1 MQYQLNGHSDDQ
13 IKSGLRPVLRRV
25 LENFEIRFE
34 TKFKDLVLLAWV
46 ETLSNIPDNYLLVT
60 CVYVSSVCTH
70 LPTPF
75 QFLEMYREKLRQAED
90 LKRLN
95 QKSIQSGKDNS
106 LEAQKDKL
114 IARLSLKCRSEI
126 MEGCIG
132 RDFDERIHNQRHA
145 EFFEDMRKMS
155 LETLQDLDMQLPP
168 FGKKVT
174 WSKSLLT

>member
-1 MQYQLNGHSDDQ
+1 MQYQLNGHNDDQ

-25 LENFEIRFE
+25 LENLEIRFE
-34 TKFKDLVLLAWV
+34 VKFKDLVLTAWV
-46 ETLSNIPDNYLLVT
+46 ETLTNIPDNYLLVT

-95 QKSIQSGKDNS
+95 QKLLQSGKDNS
-106 LEAQKDKL
+106 LEAQKEKL
-114 IARLSLKCRSEI
+114 IARLFLKMRDSI

-132 RDFDERIHNQRHA
+132 RDFDEQIHNQRHV
-145 EFFEDMRKMS
+145 EFFEDMRKFS

-168 FGKKVT
+168 FSKKVA
-174 WSKSLLT
+174 WSKPLLT